1 MPSRSWSTSTCPS
14 VVGPAPI
21 PITGI
26 SMRSMIRPA
35 TAAGIASKTS
45 AKQPARCSSS
55 ASSSTAR
62 ARSAV
67 RPWAR

>member
-1 MPSRSWSTSTCPS
+1 M
-14 VVGPAPI
+14 

-26 SMRSMIRPA
+26 SMRAMSSSA
-35 TAAGIASKTS
+35 TAAGIASKTIE
-45 AKQPARCSSS
+45 KQPASWS
-55 ASSSTAR
+55 ASASRGDRQR